1 MPGRHGFTPT
11 WSRLPSSESPLSHHH
26 QLCLNI
32 PQTGPIAV
40 SANSM
45 AEATDLPNELLWQI
59 VQHLEFDPPTLAA
72 CALVG
77 RSWYLPAQVHQFRRV
92 SLKNNLDCS
101 LFSQILAESAHLAQ
115 LVRALTIQFRHNTFL
130 ILSQILPLLSCVESL
145 DLQGFSRHGY
155 RRLFLCWHRLPI
167 PCVDAL
173 AHLFRLPSLKC
184 VNVTGWCFRPT
195 NSGFPGLFRHSLAL
209 QSLGISDVMICKHE
223 STLDESNSLSD
234 TTFKLCP
241 PRLQLW
247 LPTTND
253 LSATNLGEWLFHP
266 ECSID
271 IRHVRELLVSEGK
284 EIFISQVLCT
294 IGASLEVLTCSGLCN
309 LSHNPRLRVL
319 DLKAYV
325 VNRFTPPQWLE
336 TSISSLPPNNCL
348 EALTLTL
355 EPGFSVP
362 YSDDQEASGYLW
374 KMLSV
379 AHSDVSAEQRRSRQ
393 GVGDAGPLE
402 VLQGFFVSSW
412 NRSY

>member
-1 MPGRHGFTPT
+1 
-11 WSRLPSSESPLSHHH
+11 
-26 QLCLNI
+26 
-32 PQTGPIAV
+32 
-40 SANSM
+40 
-45 AEATDLPNELLWQI
+45 
-59 VQHLEFDPPTLAA
+59 
-72 CALVG
+72 
-77 RSWYLPAQVHQFRRV
+77 
-92 SLKNNLDCS
+92 
-101 LFSQILAESAHLAQ
+101 
-115 LVRALTIQFRHNTFL
+115 
-130 ILSQILPLLSCVESL
+130 
-145 DLQGFSRHGY
+145 
-155 RRLFLCWHRLPI
+155 
-167 PCVDAL
+167 
-173 AHLFRLPSLKC
+173 
-184 VNVTGWCFRPT
+184 
-195 NSGFPGLFRHSLAL
+195 
-209 QSLGISDVMICKHE
+209 MICKHE

-362 YSDDQEASGYLW
+362 YSDDQEACTAYAHNPSWVRLAQE
-374 KMLSV
+374 LSSSRFSNLARV
-379 AHSDVSAEQRRSRQ
+379 TVVVDASQSLYPIPSFLPWILVEDVVRGSFGCVCRATQESARSR
-393 GVGDAGPLE
+393 
-402 VLQGFFVSSW
+402 
-412 NRSY
+412 